1 MHILL
6 FTYCLDILLSKLQ
19 RISARHTPATVFTT
33 QSFPLPRI
41 VSIAVAGEDAVA
53 AAVNSAL
60 VYFTL
65 ADITL
70 LISMVAFIWVTKTVS
85 TGHREVTGRT
95 EVRGCHGTGQR
106 SLRGGQRSYGRH
118 GRRS

>member
-1 MHILL
+1 MSHDCSGLVP
-6 FTYCLDILLSKLQ
+6 LS
-19 RISARHTPATVFTT
+19 SA
-33 QSFPLPRI
+33 RI

-85 TGHREVTGRT
+85 VSARSR
-95 EVRGCHGTGQR
+95 GQR
-106 SLRGGQRSYGRH
+106 KVRSSGRSGQGR
-118 GRRS
+118 